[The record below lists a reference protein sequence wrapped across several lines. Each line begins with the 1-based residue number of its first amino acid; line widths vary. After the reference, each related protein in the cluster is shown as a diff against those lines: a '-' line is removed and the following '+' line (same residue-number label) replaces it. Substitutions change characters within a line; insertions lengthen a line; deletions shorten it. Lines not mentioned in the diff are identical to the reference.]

1 MVMHSYTMREL
12 GYPVAKD
19 KRTEIMKKLSELYP
33 GDYEVVEDGEMV
45 WVKGDLH
52 NRFRKARI
60 MYILSGGKHGKDIQT
75 GFRSNKWKRN
85 ASRRIR

>member
-12 GYPVAKD
+12 GYPVERE
-19 KRTEIMKKLSELYP
+19 KRSDIIKTLLELYP
-33 GDYEVVEDGEMV
+33 GDYEVVEEGGMV

-52 NRFRKARI
+52 NRFRRSRI
-60 MYILSGGKHGKDIQT
+60 LFILSGGKHGKDIQT